1 MARPGERTR
10 LVLRRYGFA
19 VLVVAAAVP
28 LMVAWRGVAPSPG
41 APLAPFLAAILVTGW
56 YAGRGPV
63 VVATLLSLL
72 IYDYVFLLPL
82 HRSLF
87 DLDPPFFRLVWF
99 AVAAGLA
106 AWFSLSRRRL
116 TDAVERARQELETR
130 VAERTAEL
138 RRSEEYLLAAQ
149 RLSHTGGL
157 GWTKRAAPGEM
168 YWSEECFQIFGV
180 DPLTTRPTRQLLKQ
194 LWHPD
199 DRDRAEETI
208 DVALRDQR
216 AFKMQ
221 VRIVRPDGARRYLR
235 ALGQPVV
242 DATGGMDDYLGA
254 VVDVTERKRAERAL
268 RRAREQVLRARFA
281 ATLEERTRLAR
292 ELHDTLLQ
300 GLTGLG
306 LKLVAVSNRLNGP
319 PDVVTALRDLIATT
333 QRTLEDARRAVWD
346 IRSAAL
352 SGGGFAAALQAA
364 AEDGV
369 RGTGVALESVI
380 QNALPPL
387 HPNLEA
393 VVVRVAQEAVANAV
407 QHAAARNIR
416 LTFAC
421 GARRMRLSVTD
432 DGSGFD
438 VDPTF
443 RAYAGHWGL
452 LGMRER
458 AAQIGGK
465 LWVHSS
471 PGHGTRIELVAPCA
485 GPPAATPATPLE
497 A

>member
-1 MARPGERTR
+1 MARPVERTR
-10 LVLRRYGFA
+10 SVLRRYGFA

-99 AVAAGLA
+99 AVSAGLA

-157 GWTKRAAPGEM
+157 GWTKHPAGEM

-180 DPLTTRPTRQLLKQ
+180 DPQTTRPTRQLLKQ

-199 DRDRAEETI
+199 DRDRAEAAI
-208 DVALRDQR
+208 DAALRER
-216 AFKMQ
+216 RSFKMQ
-221 VRIVRPDGARRYLR
+221 VRIVRPDGARRYLH

-242 DATGGMDDYLGA
+242 DATGAMDDYLGA
-254 VVDVTERKRAERAL
+254 VVDVTERKRAEHAL
-268 RRAREQVLRARFA
+268 RRAREQVLRERFA
-281 ATLEERTRLAR
+281 ATLAERTRRAR
-292 ELHDTLLQ
+292 EVHDTLLQ
-300 GLTGLG
+300 GITGLG
-306 LKLVAVSNRLNGP
+306 LKLVAVTNRLDGP

-364 AEDGV
+364 AEEGV
-369 RGTGVALESVI
+369 RGTGIALECVI
-380 QNALPPL
+380 QDALPPL
-387 HPNLEA
+387 HADLEA

-421 GARRMRLSVTD
+421 GARRMRLAVSD
-432 DGSGFD
+432 DGRGFD

-443 RAYAGHWGL
+443 RAHAGHWGL

-458 AAQIGGK
+458 ATQIGGR
-465 LWVHSS
+465 LSVRSS
-471 PGHGTRIELVAPCA
+471 PGHGTRIELVAPCSA
-485 GPPAATPATPLE
+485 PPPVGE
-497 A
+497 